1 MNKQPQQRPVFLNL
15 SKIHMPVMAVISI
28 AHRLT
33 GLLMFLSIP
42 FVVYLMSLSLQ
53 SPQGYLDALRYLD
66 LPLVKLLGLVLIWS
80 VAHHLLAGIR
90 YILIDFDWGVD
101 KAMGRLTAKA
111 VLVVAVI
118 VALIYGGSML

>member
-1 MNKQPQQRPVFLNL
+1 MNKQPERPVFLNL
-15 SKIHMPVMAVISI
+15 SKIHMPVMAVMSI

-33 GLLMFLSIP
+33 GLLMFLFIP

-53 SPQGYLDALRYLD
+53 SPQGYRDALLYLD
-66 LPLVKLLGLVLIWS
+66 LPLVKLLALVLIWS

-101 KAMGRLTAKA
+101 KAMGRMSAKA

>member
-1 MNKQPQQRPVFLNL
+1 MNKQPERPVFLNL
-15 SKIHMPVMAVISI
+15 SKIHIPVMAVMSI

-33 GLLMFLSIP
+33 GLLMFLFIP

-53 SPQGYLDALRYLD
+53 SPQGYRDALLYLD
-66 LPLVKLLGLVLIWS
+66 LPLVKLLALVLIWS

-101 KAMGRLTAKA
+101 KAMGRMSAKA